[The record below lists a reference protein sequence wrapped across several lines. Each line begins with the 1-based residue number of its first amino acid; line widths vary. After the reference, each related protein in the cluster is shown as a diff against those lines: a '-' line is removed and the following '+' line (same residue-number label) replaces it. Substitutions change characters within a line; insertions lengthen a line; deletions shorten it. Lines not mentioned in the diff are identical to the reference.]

1 MVGPDERHGS
11 GARDVLRPPEHTS
24 LDQLFD
30 SEGLY
35 GLRSAVAAH
44 GSAFGLSELSVSDLV
59 LVAHELATNAVRHGG
74 APTSAPGRLRLWAA
88 DGVVVCQVYDAGP
101 GPEDLSSVGLA
112 AVDPSA
118 RSGRGLFIVRRLSR
132 QLDIITGPG
141 GTTITAVLPT
151 EGSIVD

>member
-44 GSAFGLSELSVSDLV
+44 GSAFGLSEPSVSDLV

-74 APTSAPGRLRLWAA
+74 GAPAPPRPPRRGGGRR
-88 DGVVVCQVYDAGP
+88 
-101 GPEDLSSVGLA
+101 
-112 AVDPSA
+112 
-118 RSGRGLFIVRRLSR
+118 GRGWHGGDARPRPR
-132 QLDIITGPG
+132 GP
-141 GTTITAVLPT
+141 P
-151 EGSIVD
+151 